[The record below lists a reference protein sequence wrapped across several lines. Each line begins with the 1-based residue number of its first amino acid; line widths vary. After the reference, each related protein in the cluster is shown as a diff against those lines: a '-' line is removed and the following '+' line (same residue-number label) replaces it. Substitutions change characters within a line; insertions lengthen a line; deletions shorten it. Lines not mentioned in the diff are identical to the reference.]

1 MRLDYK
7 EVRWRSSVSLAR
19 MDIGPGR
26 NGKRHLLMVLSLRR
40 STGKL
45 QEERRRSLSKESGAT
60 IMAELANV
68 MQELKNVHTLLD
80 LFKV

>member
-1 MRLDYK
+1 
-7 EVRWRSSVSLAR
+7 
-19 MDIGPGR
+19 
-26 NGKRHLLMVLSLRR
+26 MVLSLRR

-80 LFKV
+80 LFKVWK